1 MTGERE
7 SDNGRCPLCGG
18 HLTPEQNVT
27 IPFVVDEKIVV
38 VRNIPA
44 EVCNSCHEPYL
55 TGAATDRVVALLKQF
70 RSLPMEVSIVL
81 YHELTTLETA
91 AGLPVTP

>member
-18 HLTPEQNVT
+18 HLTPEQNAT
-27 IPFVVDEKIVV
+27 IPFVVDERIIV
-38 VRNIPA
+38 VRNVPA

-91 AGLPVTP
+91 AGLLVTP